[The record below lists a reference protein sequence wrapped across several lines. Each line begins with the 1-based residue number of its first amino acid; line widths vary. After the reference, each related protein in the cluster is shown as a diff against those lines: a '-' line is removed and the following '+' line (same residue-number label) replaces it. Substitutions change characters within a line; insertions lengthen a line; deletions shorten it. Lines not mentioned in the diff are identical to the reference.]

1 MSQEQEK
8 PEIVQS
14 KHIFESEEA
23 IVLSTGPIEATVDT
37 EIISVNILNIG
48 QDQTKEV
55 IIEMLDWTTSP
66 PEELGKYVFLCGEA
80 INPCDIGYC
89 AEDEL
94 SSSSFDPTIF
104 PSEDSEIFQP
114 IFEPLFFIIPAKMQL
129 TILAEF
135 PQETILSSNPCYE
148 VRIYLINPT
157 NVLVSSYGLNLEFE
171 KQEGTT
177 VLNNQFYPPKPIQL
191 TFPDYQYK
199 NKQE

>member
-8 PEIVQS
+8 PESVRS
-14 KHIFESEEA
+14 KKDFESDDA
-23 IVLSTGPIEATVDT
+23 IVLSTGPIEATVET

-48 QDQTKEV
+48 QDQIREV
-55 IIEMLDWTTSP
+55 IIEILDWTTCP

-89 AEDEL
+89 TEDEI
-94 SSSSFDPTIF
+94 SSSFDPTIF
-104 PSEDSEIFQP
+104 PSEDSDIFEP

-129 TILAEF
+129 TVLAEF

-148 VRIYLINPT
+148 VRIYLKNPA

-191 TFPDYQYK
+191 PFPDYQYK
-199 NKQE
+199 NKIE